1 MSDRELPRNR
11 SPTPQ
16 WWYRRSLRARLTVAA
31 VAVIAVGMGAAAALL
46 LWRMHSVLA
55 GNLDTSLTQQI
66 HAAAEDIA
74 AGSMPPRVWKTAGAS
89 SALQVVDGAG
99 RVTASAGDVDGAS
112 RMFFTTPAVGD
123 PAIATVS
130 NPGLEAPYRVAAMSV
145 TTRTGP
151 VKLYI
156 GSPTTTL
163 ATMRAALGSA
173 LIVGIPA
180 LVALLALVSWWLLGR
195 ALRPVETMRRQA
207 AAIPGDD
214 LRRRLDVSAAKDEL
228 GRLSET
234 FNELLERIAVASDR
248 QRRFVD
254 DAAHELRSPLAA
266 LQTRLEIGLR
276 HPTAG
281 IVDSE
286 ERAYGQRQALKEITR
301 LVDLV
306 NDLLSL
312 ARADAGRRPRSRPI
326 DLDDLVWRAA
336 TDAREHGPPKI
347 DTTGIA
353 PVRVVGDTAG
363 LRRVVQNLLDNAR
376 RHAND
381 TVTVQLRLN
390 FEPPS
395 SGGDSAAVP
404 TATLI
409 VADDGPGIPVAD
421 RQRVFDRFVRLD
433 ECRPRDSGG
442 TGLGLAIVSA
452 IVAEHGGRVWID
464 GGEAGTAFVVQ
475 LPAVPSELGGA
486 MKAAAPQQNRSEST
500 DPM

>member
-1 MSDRELPRNR
+1 
-11 SPTPQ
+11 
-16 WWYRRSLRARLTVAA
+16 
-31 VAVIAVGMGAAAALL
+31 
-46 LWRMHSVLA
+46 
-55 GNLDTSLTQQI
+55 
-66 HAAAEDIA
+66 
-74 AGSMPPRVWKTAGAS
+74 
-89 SALQVVDGAG
+89 
-99 RVTASAGDVDGAS
+99 
-112 RMFFTTPAVGD
+112 
-123 PAIATVS
+123 
-130 NPGLEAPYRVAAMSV
+130 
-145 TTRTGP
+145 
-151 VKLYI
+151 
-156 GSPTTTL
+156 
-163 ATMRAALGSA
+163 
-173 LIVGIPA
+173 
-180 LVALLALVSWWLLGR
+180 
-195 ALRPVETMRRQA
+195 MRRQA

-228 GRLSET
+228 GRLSKT

-433 ECRPRDSGG
+433 EGRPRDSGG

-464 GGEAGTAFVVQ
+464 GGEDGTAFVVQ

-486 MKAAAPQQNRSEST
+486 TKAAAPQQNRPEST